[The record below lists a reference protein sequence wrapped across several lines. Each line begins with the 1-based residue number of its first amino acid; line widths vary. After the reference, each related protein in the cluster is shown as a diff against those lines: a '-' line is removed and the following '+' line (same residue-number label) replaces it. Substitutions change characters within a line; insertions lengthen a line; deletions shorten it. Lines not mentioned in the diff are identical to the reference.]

1 MARTLR
7 ILIFAVLALTIV
19 SGDRELHGQGVAPL
33 RLETAGDDDRK
44 LLRQIDQMA
53 ADGQYDEAVG
63 RLRRLAEER
72 GDALVGVGR
81 RSEDRAG
88 FQRYLPLRTLCEL
101 RLAAW
106 ATTQP
111 EALALYRRR
120 VDPLAQRWY
129 AEAVGARDEDQL
141 LRLTQQMLMSSYGDD
156 ALLRLGDMHL
166 QRGRYRAARACW
178 EKLSPTLRSSAAV
191 DSFPPAVAGGP
202 LWLALRGVDWSA
214 EGEQIAE
221 KINSARISISAA
233 AYPDTDLPLSEIR
246 ARLVLASILEGS
258 FDRAEVE
265 LILFRHLHGQAQ
277 GTLAGRT
284 GALSQLLA
292 EMLQQAQSW
301 SEGVDRTDWPTF
313 AKTQRRDGVAERSV
327 DPPGAPT
334 WRYKLPRLTR
344 RIAFPSLTAVRPETE
359 SVPMLGYFPIVVGD
373 AVYLSGA
380 RRIWGWN
387 LDDGSPLANRPG
399 ADKNLLADFPLIA
412 DTDFDI
418 SAQTEPPMAYC
429 LVSDGRRYLARM
441 GPSPARDA
449 REKLIERQ
457 RSILTGREVGTNKA
471 LFEEDIFPAGDEGQ
485 FEGAPVLDD
494 RNLYV
499 LMRKV
504 EPGSTVNLFV
514 ACYDLRNGAPR
525 WRRWL
530 CGSSN
535 RDLLAEIP
543 PALLTLS
550 GETLL
555 VNSNLGCVAAVSTR
569 DGRPLWALE
578 YPPAS
583 DVHRELEAVPRAP
596 NPCLLHRGTV
606 LAAPAD
612 FDGVLALDAT
622 TGEVI
627 WTARIPAEEAPQLLG
642 VGQGNVLV
650 GGRSLRWIDFH
661 DGRRLAQFPHTGVQE
676 PTVARAKPS
685 GYGRGVLAGGLVY
698 WPTRDKIYVFQQG
711 LAAGDVGP
719 RIVAAGEIDLAV
731 RGVTGGNLLIAQ
743 DVLLLTTDDHL
754 YAFADVT
761 R

>member
-7 ILIFAVLALTIV
+7 ILIFAVPALTIV
-19 SGDRELHGQGVAPL
+19 SSGRGLHGQGIAPL

-63 RLRRLAEER
+63 RLRQLAEER

-81 RSEDRAG
+81 RSDDRAG
-88 FQRYLPLRTLCEL
+88 FQRYLPLRTLCDL

-129 AEAVGARDEDQL
+129 AEAVDARDEDQL

-166 QRGRYRAARACW
+166 QQGRYRAARACW

-191 DSFPPAVAGGP
+191 QAFPPAVAGGP

-221 KINSARISISAA
+221 KINSARISVSAA

-265 LILFRHLHGQAQ
+265 LILFRQLHGQAQ

-284 GALSQLLA
+284 GPLSQLLA

-301 SEGVDRTDWPTF
+301 SNGAGRADWPTF
-313 AKTQRRDGVAERSV
+313 AKTQQRDGVADRSV

-359 SVPMLGYFPIVVGD
+359 SVPMLGYFPIVVD
-373 AVYLSGA
+373 NAVYLSGA
-380 RRIWGWN
+380 ERIWGWQ
-387 LDDGSPLANRPG
+387 LDSGRPLTSLGGPDEALPIVLPTRVVMPQ
-399 ADKNLLADFPLIA
+399 P
-412 DTDFDI
+412 
-418 SAQTEPPMAYC
+418 TEPPMDYC
-429 LVSDGRRYLARM
+429 LASDGRRLIVRL
-441 GPSPARDA
+441 GPSPDRDPS
-449 REKLIERQ
+449 EKRIKKQ
-457 RSILTGREVGTNKA
+457 RSFLAVVDFRTYKL
-471 LFEEDIFPAGDEGQ
+471 LFDPIYPGDDEGE
-485 FEGAPVLDD
+485 FEGTAVLDEG
-494 RNLYV
+494 NLYV
-499 LMRKV
+499 LMRKM
-504 EPGSTVNLFV
+504 EPGSSVNLFV

-535 RDLLAEIP
+535 RDLLADIP

-550 GETLL
+550 GDTLL

-578 YPPAS
+578 YPPATK
-583 DVHRELEAVPRAP
+583 VHREPEAVPRAP

-627 WTARIPAEEAPQLLG
+627 WTTRLPAEEAPQLLG

-661 DGRRLAQFPHTGVQE
+661 DGRLLAQFPDMGVQE
-676 PTVARAKPS
+676 PTVARAQPS

-731 RGVTGGNLLIAQ
+731 RGVTGGNLLVAQ

-754 YAFADVT
+754 YAFADVA